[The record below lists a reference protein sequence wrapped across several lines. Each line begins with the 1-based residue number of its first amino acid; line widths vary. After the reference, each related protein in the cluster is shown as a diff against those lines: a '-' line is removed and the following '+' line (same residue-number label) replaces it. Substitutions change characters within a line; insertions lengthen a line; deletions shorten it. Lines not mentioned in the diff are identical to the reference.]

1 MGDTSDSASVDL
13 DSHTALASSSMA
25 DVVTLRNAQTLGTL
39 GLLPF
44 FAQAL
49 LCWLPDVVTIA
60 DVPAAR
66 LAQMSLV
73 AYSATILAFL
83 GAVPWGI
90 ALFAPLNPPQ
100 NRRRYLDWGVI
111 PAILGWLAL
120 LMMFVGIP
128 AWVVLAFLIAD
139 LWLVRLMDGVL
150 LRGRTVGAERYL
162 ELRGRMTWGAT
173 LALAIALIAT
183 L

>member
-1 MGDTSDSASVDL
+1 
-13 DSHTALASSSMA
+13 MA
-25 DVVTLRNAQTLGTL
+25 DVVTLRKAQTLGTL

-44 FAQAL
+44 FALAL
-49 LCWLPDVVTIA
+49 LCWLPDLVTVA
-60 DVPAAR
+60 NVPAAR

-73 AYSATILAFL
+73 AYAATILAFL
-83 GAVPWGI
+83 GAVSWGI

-120 LMMFVGIP
+120 LMTFAGIP
-128 AWVVLAFLIAD
+128 AWVVFAFLIAD
-139 LWLVRLMDGVL
+139 LWLVRVMDGVL

-162 ELRGRMTWGAT
+162 ELRGRLTWGAT
-173 LALAIALIAT
+173 LALAIALTAT